1 MSSAV
6 KVFTLEEIRK
16 HNKPNDLWIV
26 IHDKVYDL
34 TKFASEHPGGET
46 VLEQQAGDYGTE
58 PFEDVGHSSDAR
70 EIMEQYYIGE
80 IAPADRERKSKFT
93 SSFTLKKIDGFS
105 LTTWSGLLI
114 PIGVVVAAI
123 IVYKCFL

>member
-1 MSSAV
+1 MSSEV
-6 KVFTLEEIRK
+6 KVFTLEDVRK
-16 HNKPNDLWIV
+16 HNKPDDLWIV

-70 EIMEQYYIGE
+70 EVMEQYYIGE

-93 SSFTLKKIDGFS
+93 SSFTLKKIDDFS
-105 LTTWSGLLI
+105 FTRWSGLLI
-114 PIGVVVAAI
+114 PIGVVVVAI
-123 IVYKCFL
+123 IVYKCFV

>member
-1 MSSAV
+1 MSSKV
-6 KVFTLEEIRK
+6 KVFTLEDVRK
-16 HNKPNDLWIV
+16 HNKPDDLWIV

-70 EIMEQYYIGE
+70 EIMEQYYIGD
-80 IAPADRERKSKFT
+80 IAPAVRERKSKFT
-93 SSFTLKKIDGFS
+93 SSFTLKKVDNVRSTLSVHSSF
-105 LTTWSGLLI
+105 
-114 PIGVVVAAI
+114 
-123 IVYKCFL
+123 